1 MGERKKKPRRK
12 LKEGCQDTE
21 QVESMTLCLL
31 YPEKT
36 PLCVVSWWC
45 SSLAKHFNS

>member
-21 QVESMTLCLL
+21 QVESMT
-31 YPEKT
+31 
-36 PLCVVSWWC
+36 SASC
-45 SSLAKHFNS
+45 SQRKHLSV